1 MNLRRR
7 TTHKLSFILFASFL
21 FGLTGCGQPL
31 RTLMDLG
38 AEQDAQQVFVSSENK
53 RFEALLRAAKRGKIR
68 AGMSRT
74 EVVNRYGE
82 PILIKEGIGKM
93 ILLYRRPAEFL
104 NPAKVYLEF
113 DAQGFLTAVR
123 IEENIV
129 QSK

>member
-1 MNLRRR
+1 MNLCRCAA
-7 TTHKLSFILFASFL
+7 HKLSLILFAGFL

-53 RFEALLRAAKRGKIR
+53 RFEALLRAAKRGKIK

-82 PILIKEGIGKM
+82 PILIKEGIGKT

-113 DAQGFLTAVR
+113 DAQGLLTAVR